1 MDDKSK
7 VKKEINGPLG
17 APPRKGGLKFAPKVP
32 VKKAAKVVP
41 KKEPVEDSKDETVD
55 KELLMKL
62 KASQVLIIV
71 FGSSFV
77 VSACF
82 SLDALFM
89 YTVFCFILQV
99 TDPFARRVKTEEKR
113 KSTYLCSFH
122 AVPSKFVIRTYKKN
136 VIPTS

>member
-1 MDDKSK
+1 
-7 VKKEINGPLG
+7 
-17 APPRKGGLKFAPKVP
+17 
-32 VKKAAKVVP
+32 
-41 KKEPVEDSKDETVD
+41 
-55 KELLMKL
+55 MKL
-62 KASQVLIIV
+62 KTSQVLIIV

-99 TDPFARRVKTEEKR
+99 TDPFARRVKTEENR

>member
-1 MDDKSK
+1 
-7 VKKEINGPLG
+7 
-17 APPRKGGLKFAPKVP
+17 
-32 VKKAAKVVP
+32 
-41 KKEPVEDSKDETVD
+41 
-55 KELLMKL
+55 MKL

-77 VSACF
+77 VSALF

-122 AVPSKFVIRTYKKN
+122 AVPCKFVIRTYKKMLFLQAECAHSYFRQWLLIFSYSICL
-136 VIPTS
+136 VGSLKYI